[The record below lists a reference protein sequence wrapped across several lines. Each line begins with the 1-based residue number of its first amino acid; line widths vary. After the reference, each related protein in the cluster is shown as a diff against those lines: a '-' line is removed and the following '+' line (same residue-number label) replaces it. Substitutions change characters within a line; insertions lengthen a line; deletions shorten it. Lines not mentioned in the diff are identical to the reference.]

1 MLNFKNERLLIIA
14 PHADDEILGCF
25 GLIDF
30 IKKNGGKV
38 YVQVMT
44 LGGYSKLGAKKIT
57 KEKWKAEFL
66 KVCNFLKID
75 GYDIGYFN
83 DEIQHLDLIPKH
95 ELLELIES
103 KSKVSIS
110 KIKPTIVAI
119 PTIFSTHQDHTH
131 TYSVAMSALREQP
144 QKIKILPKIVL
155 SYESPEYHYWSEYS
169 EFGRFSPNYYQEL
182 SKVLLKKKIKCLN
195 FYQTQIRQ
203 GHRDGTQITNL
214 ASTRGNEIGGYFAES
229 YHIHRMINK

>member
-1 MLNFKNERLLIIA
+1 MLNLKNERLLIIA

-30 IKKNGGKV
+30 IKKNKGKV
-38 YVQVMT
+38 YIQVMT
-44 LGGYSKLGAKKIT
+44 LGGYLKIGGKKIT
-57 KEKWKAEFL
+57 KEKWKSEFL
-66 KVCNFLKID
+66 KVCDFLKID
-75 GYDIGYFN
+75 GYDIGYFD
-83 DEIQHLDLIPKH
+83 DEIRHLDLIPQSD
-95 ELLELIES
+95 LIELIEF

-119 PTIFSTHQDHTH
+119 PTIFSTHQDHTQ
-131 TYSVAMSALREQP
+131 TYTVSMSALRQHP
-144 QKIKILPKIVL
+144 QKIKILPKMVL
-155 SYESPEYHYWSEYS
+155 SYESPEYNFWSAYS

-214 ASTRGNEIGGYFAES
+214 ASTRGNEIGGDFAES